1 MMMEPEEWL
10 DKEPEGAHRPATP
23 EGDVPALPDTEE
35 EEETEEDEEQEEDE
49 PEEAKK
55 AVEEFKKESGSLTEE
70 ELDKHDEPARQ
81 RLKEHPVLYSPH
93 DDPRAGTPEAEA
105 AVRDAIQGKD

>member
-23 EGDVPALPDTEE
+23 EGD